1 MILRKLFVT
10 ITLLAPLAA
19 VHAGR
24 VSLSAPSTRYVELTG
39 AEALGYDALY
49 VVNGLQG
56 VSLSYHA
63 DSPSA
68 AVTAM
73 SYGSGGSATAQ
84 ALAGVTH
91 SGGTWT
97 VGSLATQTTYRFTEG
112 VNDLSV
118 RVIDYSAYRISFGAA
133 QAVAAPDNCGNIRVA
148 CAGAGEIDTYGPT
161 GIRGSVSRDV
171 TVSYRALAESE
182 DGASLI
188 EEEKSVT
195 LGYISPSGTL
205 VESPFQDT
213 EVTLSGDR
221 FSTHFDGHATTAHCT
236 LSGDASVI
244 AATTATRLD
253 PTADN
258 ARTVT
263 LTEGH
268 FGGSGPVTMEFRAQV
283 NPAATFTQWQVSQSG
298 DFSQL
303 LYAYPYTDFDETFTD
318 PGTVFVR
325 FYANNTEGTCPF
337 YSDTYTI
344 DIGVSVL
351 ECPNA
356 FSPNDDGV
364 NDVWKVHFQSLSE
377 FDCHIFTRW
386 GQQVAHLT
394 NPADGWD
401 GKISGKKAPA
411 GVYYYVIKAKGTDG
425 KNYKLSGDINI
436 IYYR

>member
-1 MILRKLFVT
+1 MILRNLFVT

-19 VHAGR
+19 AHAGR
-24 VSLSAPSTRYVELTG
+24 VSLSVPSTRYVELTG
-39 AEALGYDALY
+39 AEALGYDAVY

-56 VSLSYHA
+56 ASLSYHA

-68 AVTAM
+68 AVTVM
-73 SYGSGGSATAQ
+73 SYTSGGSATAQ
-84 ALAGVTH
+84 AVAGVTH

-97 VGSLATQTTYRFTEG
+97 VAAPASQTTYRFTEG

-118 RVIDYSAYRISFGAA
+118 RVIDYSAYRISFGSA

-148 CAGAGEIDTYGPT
+148 CAGAREIDTYGPT

-171 TVSYRALAESE
+171 TVSYRALVESE

-205 VESPFQDT
+205 VESPCQDT

-244 AATTATRLD
+244 AATTAMRLD

-401 GKISGKKAPA
+401 GKINGKKAPA